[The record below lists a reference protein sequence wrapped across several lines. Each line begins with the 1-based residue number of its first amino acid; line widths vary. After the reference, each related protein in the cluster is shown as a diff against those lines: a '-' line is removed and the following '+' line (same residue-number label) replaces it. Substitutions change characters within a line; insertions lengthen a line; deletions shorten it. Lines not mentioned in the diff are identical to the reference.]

1 MPPPTGGGGGVWA
14 ASIAATT
21 GGLCDNAF
29 AAQPTPT
36 QRPAANIRDLDLIT
50 AVSKALC
57 PQNINSM
64 RYMFSLPA
72 GHLPATLHL
81 PPSIAAFTAACCRG
95 IRGLVKLDA
104 LQASPESFFSCFA
117 CPERRLRH
125 CDVHGRFRHCLG
137 SRGGGLAQSC
147 RRFPCADASQLGVGA
162 EAGLRPAATA
172 SR

>member
-1 MPPPTGGGGGVWA
+1 
-14 ASIAATT
+14 
-21 GGLCDNAF
+21 
-29 AAQPTPT
+29 
-36 QRPAANIRDLDLIT
+36 
-50 AVSKALC
+50 
-57 PQNINSM
+57 M

-137 SRGGGLAQSC
+137 SRGGGLAQ
-147 RRFPCADASQLGVGA
+147 RAVDASLALTLLSSELVPKLDSDPQRPPLA
-162 EAGLRPAATA
+162 SSASDMSGLSSASAPSGGLARALMRASVRAASSLSPSRPRPKKQ
-172 SR
+172 S